1 MDQEPLNSNGRQH
14 LGKGGVEEMK
24 EDDIWELKNHPE
36 NNGWQ
41 ECTDKEKEAS
51 SSKQNQNHNPLPP
64 TRSHEDVKIKEVVL
78 LFYHHSL

>member
-14 LGKGGVEEMK
+14 LGKGGVEQMK

-51 SSKQNQNHNPLPP
+51 SSNQNHHPLPP
-64 TRSHEDVKIKEVVL
+64 N
-78 LFYHHSL
+78 

>member
-51 SSKQNQNHNPLPP
+51 SSKQNQNHNPLP
-64 TRSHEDVKIKEVVL
+64 SN
-78 LFYHHSL
+78 